1 MEYQLISRDEEFIPV
16 IERFRES
23 GTPLAIDFE
32 EECNLHIYG
41 EHLCIV
47 QVFDGKDYFIID
59 TRSMDVS
66 KKALE
71 EFFNLDNEK
80 LWFECKSDIS
90 LLYRQYGIK
99 VKNIT
104 DLRVYAKALG
114 FQYGLGKLKEAYL
127 GIADNGEK
135 KRHQQANWLKRP
147 ISEENI
153 KYALEDVEY
162 LFQLRDVLV
171 KEVEEKH
178 LVKATREAMAHV
190 AVVAP
195 QKPGWTKICNT
206 KLLSREEKIFLR
218 NIFEARE
225 RIAKRF
231 NTPAVNVLEK
241 KEIVRLSKN
250 VPSSREQLGYELRY
264 APARYRNL
272 VIDEIWKAIERS
284 YTEIRKVVSK

>member
-16 IERFRES
+16 IERFREA

-59 TRSMDVS
+59 TRSMDVT
-66 KKALE
+66 KKTLE
-71 EFFNLDNEK
+71 EFFSLDNEK

-104 DLRVYAKALG
+104 DIRVYAKALG

-162 LFQLRDVLV
+162 LFQLRDVLL

-178 LVKATREAMAHV
+178 LVKATKEAMAHV
-190 AVVAP
+190 ATIAP

-206 KLLSREEKIFLR
+206 KLLSREEKIFLK

-250 VPSSREQLGYELRY
+250 VPDSKEALGYELKY
-264 APARYRNL
+264 APARYRKL

-284 YTEIRKVVSK
+284 YTEIRKVVAK